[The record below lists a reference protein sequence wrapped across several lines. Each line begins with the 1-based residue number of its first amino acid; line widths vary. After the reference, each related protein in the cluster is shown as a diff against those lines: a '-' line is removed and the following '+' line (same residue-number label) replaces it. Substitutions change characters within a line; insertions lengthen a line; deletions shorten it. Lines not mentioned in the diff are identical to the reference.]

1 MGDIVCQSNG
11 NKDTFP
17 KAVDWVDFSNAAI
30 DCSPVSI
37 LAVTRYVVDGIKGSP
52 LFQL

>member
-1 MGDIVCQSNG
+1 MMSAIPKAGMGDVVCQSNG

-17 KAVDWVDFSNAAI
+17 KAVDWVDLSNAAI

-37 LAVTRYVVDGIKGSP
+37 LADM
-52 LFQL
+52 